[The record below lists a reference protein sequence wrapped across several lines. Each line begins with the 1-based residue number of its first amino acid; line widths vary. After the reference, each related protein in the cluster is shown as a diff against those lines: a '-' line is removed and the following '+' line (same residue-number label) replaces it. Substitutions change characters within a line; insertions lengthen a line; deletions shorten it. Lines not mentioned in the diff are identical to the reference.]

1 MGVTVSSSNNL
12 ALSELKSRI
21 GNTRVSNLYKYTGF
35 LILRGS
41 NNNIY
46 ALHGYFS
53 LYNLTKMREICVTT
67 LDQLQLPFEDLLII
81 KYLWLINRADEV
93 EHVATPLLYLDDRWV
108 ENFIHNKL
116 ILDKTMRGITIQ
128 DVLRL
133 VTKGTSIKLEDLNG
147 KK

>member
-1 MGVTVSSSNNL
+1 M
-12 ALSELKSRI
+12 
-21 GNTRVSNLYKYTGF
+21 
-35 LILRGS
+35 
-41 NNNIY
+41 
-46 ALHGYFS
+46 
-53 LYNLTKMREICVTT
+53 TT

-133 VTKGTSIKLEDLNG
+133 VTKGTSIKLDINE